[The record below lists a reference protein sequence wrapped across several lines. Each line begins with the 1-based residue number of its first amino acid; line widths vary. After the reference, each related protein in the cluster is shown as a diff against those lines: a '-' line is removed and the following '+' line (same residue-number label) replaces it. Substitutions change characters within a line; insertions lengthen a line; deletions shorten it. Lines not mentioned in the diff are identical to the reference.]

1 MKRLFGGLSVALLLA
16 VSLAVWAGDPEHD
29 TSAQESCQTV
39 LPLSAVVLYSSGVGY
54 FQRDGSVEGRGHLEL
69 RFKVDNIERVHA
81 KHPLNGFRLKNST
94 PLHLMQGPITV
105 FDGGTYAG
113 DARIEDLPPGQERL
127 ISYAIDPKTEV
138 EPLAKPGQ
146 QQLVSVSMRKGT
158 LCATVST
165 RQLPSAADS
174 NNASTRS
181 LRSKRASVRI
191 WLG

>member
-29 TSAQESCQTV
+29 TSAQESRQTV

-69 RFKVDNIERVHA
+69 RFRV
-81 KHPLNGFRLKNST
+81 
-94 PLHLMQGPITV
+94 
-105 FDGGTYAG
+105 
-113 DARIEDLPPGQERL
+113 
-127 ISYAIDPKTEV
+127 
-138 EPLAKPGQ
+138 
-146 QQLVSVSMRKGT
+146 
-158 LCATVST
+158 ATVST